1 MIAALQ
7 KPVLAL
13 ANGIGQA
20 AGSPLFFMTNLSVTS
35 GDESFYLVPGF
46 CHLLLVKHWTKDNYK
61 FVMAQTVPL
70 GRLNAGVLQVL
81 EKHNHSEYSI
91 GSRLAQLVFV

>member
-1 MIAALQ
+1 
-7 KPVLAL
+7 
-13 ANGIGQA
+13 
-20 AGSPLFFMTNLSVTS
+20 MTNLSVTS

-81 EKHNHSEYSI
+81 KNTIVVIIASA
-91 GSRLAQLVFV
+91 LAWLN